1 MLTNPDWR
9 DRFAALNDAGAESPH
24 AVVCTDANES

>member
-1 MLTNPDWR
+1 MLTSPDWR

-24 AVVCTDANES
+24 AVVRSETNGS